1 MFIHAVFH
9 RPHTKPCSICSIFE
23 TAETRQWL
31 VEQNVSTCRYNGMES
46 STNMVILDIKML
58 SGFVPDPQSL
68 QSVSCCF
75 FPSRKYSSSIVHV
88 NCWCCSDVVI
98 VPNIIFFTAQRCF
111 ASESGWSEGRP
122 CHCLLGGGKKTFT
135 FTGDQQCRHR
145 LRLVLLLQ
153 QLPQNIPI
161 FHTLALIQEI
171 PVQNLKPAIVKI
183 YDYYQPSKSDALPC
197 HPSIT
202 FLRNID
208 IKIVEKI
215 QLDYLNVLIDTVAH
229 EWMKL
234 YIEGWFCRLKDDK
247 DPDDVLFC
255 WTLTLTFFSGDQAET
270 EYVFSCASG
279 SSLFLYTQTM
289 WHLSRCIYKQDN

>member
-1 MFIHAVFH
+1 MFIHVVFH

-68 QSVSCCF
+68 QSVSCCCF
-75 FPSRKYSSSIVHV
+75 FPSRKYSSSSVHV

-145 LRLVLLLQ
+145 FRLVLLLQ

-161 FHTLALIQEI
+161 FHTLDLIQEI

-197 HPSIT
+197 HPFIT
-202 FLRNID
+202 FLG
-208 IKIVEKI
+208 K
-215 QLDYLNVLIDTVAH
+215 
-229 EWMKL
+229 
-234 YIEGWFCRLKDDK
+234 
-247 DPDDVLFC
+247 
-255 WTLTLTFFSGDQAET
+255 LTLRLWKRFN
-270 EYVFSCASG
+270 
-279 SSLFLYTQTM
+279 L
-289 WHLSRCIYKQDN
+289 II